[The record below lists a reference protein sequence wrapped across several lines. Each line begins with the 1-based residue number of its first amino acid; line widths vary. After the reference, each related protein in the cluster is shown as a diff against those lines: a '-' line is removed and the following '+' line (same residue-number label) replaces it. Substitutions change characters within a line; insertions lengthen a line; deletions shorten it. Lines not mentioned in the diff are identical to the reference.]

1 MNFWNTIKEYS
12 KNPTI
17 AAIMGAV
24 AGGLVTFILS
34 LIATDIKYHDAVT
47 YNNISSYISSLMVAP
62 KLVDEEILSL
72 ENPFEQIEMIANT
85 MNEQQEMA
93 NNEINNYQLYYD
105 NSLLKIREHLNALG
119 IDIDQLNSYTDD
131 ELLKKLEDSSESI
144 LEYKKEYDSLIEE
157 LEYLK
162 QQKIATLST
171 PNLKILGENIDST
184 LIDYVALINGRT
196 YYLEEF
202 LNTFLPDE
210 ISNNNNIVQYGKDV
224 PEKVNVVSAGLIY
237 DDSQFD
243 FYNGDSHFTM
253 SLQNYNSGIVTRN
266 RWGATL
272 SIACEGKYSELSFV
286 LGHIDNTGS
295 STKKLTVYYLDS
307 DGIYKEERTVTMDK
321 DFPVQLIT
329 VPIHNTKTVKITTN
343 TNDSDTQY
351 GLADVYLI
359 K

>member
-210 ISNNNNIVQYGKDV
+210 ISNNNNIVQYARAMG
-224 PEKVNVVSAGLIY
+224 S
-237 DDSQFD
+237 
-243 FYNGDSHFTM
+243 FT
-253 SLQNYNSGIVTRN
+253 
-266 RWGATL
+266 
-272 SIACEGKYSELSFV
+272 
-286 LGHIDNTGS
+286 
-295 STKKLTVYYLDS
+295 
-307 DGIYKEERTVTMDK
+307 
-321 DFPVQLIT
+321 
-329 VPIHNTKTVKITTN
+329 
-343 TNDSDTQY
+343 
-351 GLADVYLI
+351 
-359 K
+359 